1 MKFDNESTIYGI
13 HMVKLILAIIVVIF
27 LVLMLITTLPNF
39 IERITGI
46 TTGWALG
53 IVIGAYFLFFF
64 YFILKGSAFVSYND
78 EGAKII
84 IRTFKIGPFNSKKIS
99 LEIPKSEFYKY
110 SVTKQKLKEEIHLYT
125 RKGNKISKYPP
136 ISIISLTKEQKQ
148 QLFETL
154 ATLAEV
160 N

>member
-39 IERITGI
+39 IERNTGI

-84 IRTFKIGPFNSKKIS
+84 IRTFKIGPFNSKKLS
-99 LEIPKSEFYKY
+99 LEIPKNEFYKY
-110 SVTKQKLKEEIHLYT
+110 SVTKQKLKEEIHIYT

-154 ATLAEV
+154 AALAEV

>member
-39 IERITGI
+39 IERNTGI

-84 IRTFKIGPFNSKKIS
+84 IRTFKIGPFNSKKLS
-99 LEIPKSEFYKY
+99 LEIPKNEFYKY
-110 SVTKQKLKEEIHLYT
+110 SVTKQKLKEELHIYT

-154 ATLAEV
+154 AALAEV